1 MRDCHTCGRMLMGVV
16 GARGW
21 GGGRPWGAN
30 IHGGVSLPL
39 WAPWSN
45 WPNWVKPTYSVIS
58 AAQRFF
64 RLWLQSVTEYLRL
77 TLVFT

>member
-1 MRDCHTCGRMLMGVV
+1 MYLGFSRGV
-16 GARGW
+16 GGGGGGG
-21 GGGRPWGAN
+21 GGGRGGAN

-64 RLWLQSVTEYLRL
+64 RLCLQSVTEYLRL
-77 TLVFT
+77 NLVFM